1 MKKAFLIFICLI
13 LVTTN
18 EFVSYANS
26 KNGNGNKPTIEIILN
41 SIPKVKT
48 IDVKQKLYLEAVK
61 ELGKNKDIER
71 FEKLLNELPEEL
83 KIYQKKIYENFF
95 LEYAKVSKI
104 AFIKKYL
111 ADINDRNLKDHI
123 VEKLSYQALT
133 DNSKRN
139 YDLLLPLVTQNVIRS
154 RVALLLIE
162 YFLNINELDKA
173 NDLIESISFPAQ
185 KDAAY
190 SLIAIEYAKIAD
202 YERCNMNINNI
213 MDIELKQKTF
223 SLTLA
228 EFAKKSLFK
237 ISIEL
242 LNRISIQEN
251 YEYALIILMNQYVDE
266 KKYDTAYQLFQS
278 IKTQSIKDQAL
289 YYLGVG
295 FAKHGEVEGINNVLE
310 LITDQETKDITSRDI
325 VIELAK
331 NGMTEEAIN
340 YALAIQNFPI
350 YESAV
355 IRLAAELGVADNVN
369 FVILMLQQINE
380 EGLFDQVI
388 ENYIYSLVKNKK
400 INQIE
405 KVITYIEQA
414 SLKQSIIAN
423 IVLQLIQ
430 TNQLDSF
437 DFFQN
442 QLQSVQTKSSN
453 LIAYG
458 ANVSNSHLEDYYSE
472 SINKINKFIEEEK
485 IDFFDEASLYLINA
499 KIEFDQENYE
509 DVFSYINRYD
519 KTLIKQENTKFDNIK
534 LDTIKLLLAINKEK
548 HVFPII
554 DSYND
559 QYQKISLLFLFD
571 DKENVKAQHSQN
583 KQILSFTKKI
593 IK

>member
-1 MKKAFLIFICLI
+1 M
-13 LVTTN
+13 
-18 EFVSYANS
+18 
-26 KNGNGNKPTIEIILN
+26 
-41 SIPKVKT
+41 
-48 IDVKQKLYLEAVK
+48 
-61 ELGKNKDIER
+61 
-71 FEKLLNELPEEL
+71 
-83 KIYQKKIYENFF
+83 
-95 LEYAKVSKI
+95 
-104 AFIKKYL
+104 
-111 ADINDRNLKDHI
+111 
-123 VEKLSYQALT
+123 
-133 DNSKRN
+133 
-139 YDLLLPLVTQNVIRS
+139 
-154 RVALLLIE
+154 
-162 YFLNINELDKA
+162 
-173 NDLIESISFPAQ
+173 
-185 KDAAY
+185 
-190 SLIAIEYAKIAD
+190 
-202 YERCNMNINNI
+202 
-213 MDIELKQKTF
+213 
-223 SLTLA
+223 A

-458 ANVSNSHLEDYYSE
+458 VNVSNFHLEDYYSE
-472 SINKINKFIEEEK
+472 SIKKINKFIEEEK

-509 DVFSYINRYD
+509 DVFSYISRYD

>member
-1 MKKAFLIFICLI
+1 M
-13 LVTTN
+13 
-18 EFVSYANS
+18 
-26 KNGNGNKPTIEIILN
+26 
-41 SIPKVKT
+41 
-48 IDVKQKLYLEAVK
+48 
-61 ELGKNKDIER
+61 
-71 FEKLLNELPEEL
+71 PEEL
-83 KIYQKKIYENFF
+83 KIYQKKLYENFF
-95 LEYAKVSKI
+95 LEYIKVSKI
-104 AFIKKYL
+104 AFIKRYL
-111 ADINDRNLKDHI
+111 ANVNDRNLKDHI
-123 VEKLSYQALT
+123 IEKLSYQALT
-133 DNSKRN
+133 DKSKRN

-228 EFAKKSLFK
+228 EFAKKFLFK

-251 YEYALIILMNQYVDE
+251 YEYALIILMNQYVFE

-310 LITDQETKDITSRDI
+310 LITDQETKDMTSRDI

-340 YALAIQNFPI
+340 YALAIKNFPI

-405 KVITYIEQA
+405 KVI
-414 SLKQSIIAN
+414 
-423 IVLQLIQ
+423 
-430 TNQLDSF
+430 
-437 DFFQN
+437 
-442 QLQSVQTKSSN
+442 
-453 LIAYG
+453 
-458 ANVSNSHLEDYYSE
+458 
-472 SINKINKFIEEEK
+472 
-485 IDFFDEASLYLINA
+485 
-499 KIEFDQENYE
+499 
-509 DVFSYINRYD
+509 SYISKR
-519 KTLIKQENTKFDNIK
+519 
-534 LDTIKLLLAINKEK
+534 A
-548 HVFPII
+548 
-554 DSYND
+554 
-559 QYQKISLLFLFD
+559 
-571 DKENVKAQHSQN
+571 
-583 KQILSFTKKI
+583 
-593 IK
+593 